1 MSVCCDQYW
10 MPVIQDLLFR
20 RSDRAYFHVNS
31 RLSRYRW
38 YRMQRAAE
46 EWNLEPAC
54 DAKQL
59 VLSNL
64 HVVVGTRGEPDY
76 VQPMRGHDFEDQ
88 REAAFLLPCGHEQD
102 LVVEQLR
109 SMSVANSIK
118 FACSQCGER
127 VMQEADREH
136 LCLWRDQER
145 R

>member
-1 MSVCCDQYW
+1 